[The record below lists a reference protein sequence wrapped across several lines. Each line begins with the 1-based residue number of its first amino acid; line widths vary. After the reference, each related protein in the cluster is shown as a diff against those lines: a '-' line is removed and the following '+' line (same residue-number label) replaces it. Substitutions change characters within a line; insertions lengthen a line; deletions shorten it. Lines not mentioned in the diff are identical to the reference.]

1 MRRTPFSITLGVLI
15 LFAFF
20 GTPWAASEQAMKLRT
35 QSDLSEYTPP
45 AGFLNGNF
53 VADEVEPTLIFG
65 KVSDFAKTRSCPAT
79 WLIDSGERN
88 RLQKQGQQSGPF
100 EYTLYLEEDCP
111 EKVVHYI
118 FIDRSQADS
127 TQWME
132 WRKLF
137 HKNKAEQ
144 QYSTVK
150 ADLEKAVQNG
160 VSVQGELRFVEVDG
174 NLIVK
179 KPEDYLTG
187 DLKIRPIYDLKQEK
201 APAQ

>member
-1 MRRTPFSITLGVLI
+1 MRTLFSICLGVLI
-15 LFAFF
+15 LLASF
-20 GTPWAASEQAMKLRT
+20 GTPLAASERAMKLRA

-53 VADEVEPTLIFG
+53 VADEVAPAYIFG
-65 KVSDFAKTRSCPAT
+65 KVSDFVKSRSCPAT

-111 EKVVHYI
+111 NKVVDYI

-127 TQWME
+127 AQWMD
-132 WRKLF
+132 WRKQF
-137 HKNKAEQ
+137 HKNKVDL
-144 QYSTVK
+144 YSAAK
-150 ADLEKAVQNG
+150 ADLEKAAQNG
-160 VSVQGELRFVEVDG
+160 ISVEGELRFVEVDG

-179 KPEDYLTG
+179 KLEDYLTG
-187 DLKIRPIYDLKQEK
+187 DLKTKPIYDLKQGK
-201 APAQ
+201 AAAQ